1 MKIKNLLLSGLMLV
15 SSFAF
20 ATPEDAAKV
29 FKPELREDAIAY
41 IKAENAD
48 RKELRLKFI
57 SLLNK
62 EFNKEIVYLEVL
74 KDTFGIEKKTELTQ
88 KEKEK
93 LINIIVTL
101 TPEVSKKPN
110 YGPLA
115 DVKLTFDLYDEVK
128 KALK

>member
-20 ATPEDAAKV
+20 ATPEDAAKI
-29 FKPELREDAIAY
+29 FKPELRKDAIAY

-101 TPEVSKKPN
+101 TPEVSKKPTA
-110 YGPLA
+110 GPLA

>member
-1 MKIKNLLLSGLMLV
+1 MKIKNLLLASLILV

-29 FKPELREDAIAY
+29 FKPELREDAISY
-41 IKAENAD
+41 IKSENAD
-48 RKELRLKFI
+48 RKELRLKFV

-101 TPEVSKKPN
+101 TPEVSKKPTA
-110 YGPLA
+110 GPLA

>member
-20 ATPEDAAKV
+20 ATPEDAAKI
-29 FKPELREDAIAY
+29 FKPELRKDAIAY

-101 TPEVSKKPN
+101 TPEVSKKPTA
-110 YGPLA
+110 GTLA

>member
-20 ATPEDAAKV
+20 ATPEDAAKI
-29 FKPELREDAIAY
+29 FKPELRKDAVAY

-62 EFNKEIVYLEVL
+62 EFGKEIVYLEVL
-74 KDTFGIEKKTELTQ
+74 KSGTFGIEKKMELTPDER
-88 KEKEK
+88 EKMK
-93 LINIIVTL
+93 KIIIAL
-101 TPEVSKKPN
+101 TPEVTQKRTA
-110 YGPLA
+110 GPLA
-115 DVKLTFDLYDEVK
+115 DIELAFDL
-128 KALK
+128 

>member
-1 MKIKNLLLSGLMLV
+1 MKIKNLLLASLMLF

-20 ATPEDAAKV
+20 ATPEDAAKI
-29 FKPELREDAIAY
+29 FKPELRKDAIAY
-41 IKAENAD
+41 MKAENAD

-101 TPEVSKKPN
+101 TPEVSKKPTA
-110 YGPLA
+110 GPLA

>member
-1 MKIKNLLLSGLMLV
+1 MKIKNLLLASLILV